1 MRRLFYLIREAW
13 VNMRTN
19 RTTTIVAVLTTAFT
33 LACVGIF
40 LLLYV
45 NLRNAAWVLQEDVKV
60 MVYLEDRLSRG
71 GMQELERTLKS
82 DRAVD
87 DVLYIS
93 REQALGEFRLQF
105 PSESQLLEGLG
116 ENPLP
121 ASFVVTL
128 APNYR
133 SPDAMKGW
141 VERVQTMEGVAKVDY
156 NQEWINLLARL
167 VGYIELAA
175 IGVGTLL
182 SAAAVTIIGNTI
194 RLALLARREE
204 IEILR
209 AIGAT
214 RTFIRIP
221 YFLEGAVLGAC
232 GSALSLGILK
242 FAFELFRQQLQ
253 LTSRFSGLEGM
264 LSFFPLSVCVALVLA
279 GMGLGFAG
287 SVVSL
292 LRVGEGRP

>member
-45 NLRNAAWVLQEDVKV
+45 NLRNAAWLLQEDVKV
-60 MVYLEDRLSRG
+60 MVYLEDRLSHER
-71 GMQELERTLKS
+71 MQELDRTLKT

-105 PSESQLLEGLG
+105 PSESHLLEGLG

-128 APNYR
+128 APNFR

-167 VGYIELAA
+167 IGYIELAA
-175 IGVGTLL
+175 IGVGILL

-242 FAFELFRQQLQ
+242 FAFELFRQQLH

-264 LSFFPLSVCVALVLA
+264 ISFFPLSVCLALVLA

-292 LRVGEGRP
+292 LRIGEGRS

>member
-60 MVYLEDRLSRG
+60 MVYLEDRVSRG
-71 GMQELERTLKS
+71 GMLELERTLKT

-87 DVLYIS
+87 DVLYVS

-128 APNYR
+128 APNFR

-156 NQEWINLLARL
+156 NQEWITLLARL

>member
-1 MRRLFYLIREAW
+1 MRRLFYLVREAW
-13 VNMRTN
+13 ANVRTN

-40 LLLYV
+40 LLIYV
-45 NLRNAAWVLQEDVKV
+45 NLRNAAGSLQEDVKV
-60 MVYLEDRLSRG
+60 MVYLDDRLPLERV
-71 GMQELERTLKS
+71 QELERKLKA
-82 DRAVD
+82 DRMVSG
-87 DVLYIS
+87 LLFIS
-93 REQALGEFRLQF
+93 KAQALGEFRVQF
-105 PSESQLLEGLG
+105 PSESHLLEGLG

-128 APNYR
+128 APNFR

-141 VERVQTMEGVAKVDY
+141 VERAQTMEGIAKVDY
-156 NQEWINLLARL
+156 NQEWLSLLAELIR
-167 VGYIELAA
+167 YIELAA
-175 IGVGTLL
+175 IGVGILL

-194 RLALLARREE
+194 RLALLSRREE

-209 AIGAT
+209 SIGAT
-214 RTFIRIP
+214 RMFISIP

-242 FAFELFRQQLQ
+242 FAFELFRQQIQ
-253 LTSRFSGLEGM
+253 STGRFSGIEGM
-264 LSFFPLSVCVALVLA
+264 ISFFPLSVCLALVMA

-292 LRVGEGRP
+292 LHVEEGRA

>member
-1 MRRLFYLIREAW
+1 MRRLFYLVREAW
-13 VNMRTN
+13 ANMRTN
-19 RTTTIVAVLTTAFT
+19 RTTTIVAILTTAFT

-45 NLRNAAWVLQEDVKV
+45 NLRNAAGWLQEDVKI
-60 MVYLEDRLSRG
+60 MVYVGDRLSRE

-82 DRAVD
+82 DRMVAG
-87 DVLYIS
+87 VLFVS
-93 REQALGEFRLQF
+93 KEQALGEFRAQF
-105 PSESQLLEGLG
+105 PADSHLLEGLG

-128 APNYR
+128 APNFR

-141 VERVQTMEGVAKVDY
+141 VERVRTMEGVAKVDY
-156 NQEWINLLARL
+156 NQEWINVLAELIGYSEL
-167 VGYIELAA
+167 VA
-175 IGVGTLL
+175 IGVGVLL

-194 RLALLARREE
+194 RLALFARREE

-232 GSALSLGILK
+232 GSALSLGILRLG
-242 FAFELFRQQLQ
+242 FELFLQQIQ
-253 LTSRFSGLEGM
+253 SAGRFSGMENLI
-264 LSFFPLSVCVALVLA
+264 SFFPLSVCLALVAA

-292 LRVGEGRP
+292 LRVGEGRA

>member
-1 MRRLFYLIREAW
+1 
-13 VNMRTN
+13 MRTN

-71 GMQELERTLKS
+71 AMQELERTLKT

-128 APNYR
+128 APNFR

-156 NQEWINLLARL
+156 NQEWINLLAKL

-194 RLALLARREE
+194 RLALLARQEE

-242 FAFELFRQQLQ
+242 FAFELFRQQIQ

-264 LSFFPLSVCVALVLA
+264 ISFFPLSVCVALVLA

>member
-1 MRRLFYLIREAW
+1 MRRLFYLVREAW
-13 VNMRTN
+13 ANVRTN

-40 LLLYV
+40 LLIYV
-45 NLRNAAWVLQEDVKV
+45 NLRNAAGSLQEDVKV
-60 MVYLEDRLSRG
+60 MVYLDDRLPLERV
-71 GMQELERTLKS
+71 QELERKLKA
-82 DRAVD
+82 DRMVSG
-87 DVLYIS
+87 LLFIS
-93 REQALGEFRLQF
+93 KAQALGEFRVQF
-105 PSESQLLEGLG
+105 PSESHLLEGLG

-128 APNYR
+128 APNFR

-141 VERVQTMEGVAKVDY
+141 VERAQTMEGIAKVDY
-156 NQEWINLLARL
+156 NQEWLSLLAELIR
-167 VGYIELAA
+167 YIELAA
-175 IGVGTLL
+175 IGVGILL

-194 RLALLARREE
+194 RLALLSRREE

-209 AIGAT
+209 SIGAT
-214 RTFIRIP
+214 RMFISIP

-242 FAFELFRQQLQ
+242 FAFELFRQQIQ
-253 LTSRFSGLEGM
+253 STGRFSGIEGM
-264 LSFFPLSVCVALVLA
+264 ISFFPPSVCLALVMA

-292 LRVGEGRP
+292 LHVEEGRA